1 MKILWSFLCDVY
13 FSLKFLLKIVQLP
26 EVKSS
31 FMLIPKP
38 PKEEAFVKKHKPV
51 MEMLCSHAILMEVQ

>member
-1 MKILWSFLCDVY
+1 MELFVWCVF
-13 FSLKFLLKIVQLP
+13 FSLKFLLKTVQLP

-31 FMLIPKP
+31 FMQKPKP
-38 PKEEAFVKKHKPV
+38 PKEEAFVKKHKHV

>member
-1 MKILWSFLCDVY
+1 MVCF
-13 FSLKFLLKIVQLP
+13 FSLKFLLKTVQLP

-31 FMLIPKP
+31 FMQKPKP
-38 PKEEAFVKKHKPV
+38 HKEEAFVKKHKHV